1 MDYSYRLD
9 PVFDEDEFI
18 EVSELLLC
26 HGLHKDLPHLLRR
39 ISQRY
44 PRILEFSSPH
54 RHVLSLLAFC
64 QKFQR
69 EGPLPAIRDTLF
81 MHTLHEAV
89 VGILKSE
96 DQLVEAM
103 TREMTLKLVVGL
115 RSLLTRS
122 LVHNHKYTVK
132 DIETTVSSFFPIL
145 PVRPSNS
152 QHWDSLAQ
160 ILKIDLE
167 EESEVLTMVNS
178 VNKISEK
185 HFRDK
190 LDNLA
195 VERRKIVVDES
206 ITNIWQTFAEKFSD
220 FVRHLKGL
228 LPSNFLMKIVE
239 NSHPKLKLTTVER
252 IGIESD
258 EEEVIDY
265 FDYICDLHIESKFW
279 ASDFVTKKISRND
292 FTSA

>member
-1 MDYSYRLD
+1 M
-9 PVFDEDEFI
+9 
-18 EVSELLLC
+18 
-26 HGLHKDLPHLLRR
+26 G
-39 ISQRY
+39 
-44 PRILEFSSPH
+44 
-54 RHVLSLLAFC
+54 
-64 QKFQR
+64 
-69 EGPLPAIRDTLF
+69 
-81 MHTLHEAV
+81 
-89 VGILKSE
+89 
-96 DQLVEAM
+96 
-103 TREMTLKLVVGL
+103 
-115 RSLLTRS
+115 
-122 LVHNHKYTVK
+122 
-132 DIETTVSSFFPIL
+132 

-167 EESEVLTMVNS
+167 EESEVLTMANS

-206 ITNIWQTFAEKFSD
+206 LTMIWQTIAEK
-220 FVRHLKGL
+220 
-228 LPSNFLMKIVE
+228 
-239 NSHPKLKLTTVER
+239 SHPKLKLTTAER

-258 EEEVIDY
+258 EEEVIEY

>member
-1 MDYSYRLD
+1 MDYNSDRLY
-9 PVFDEDEFI
+9 PVFDDDEFN
-18 EVSELLLC
+18 EVSELLFC
-26 HGLHKDLPHLLRR
+26 HGLHKDLPNLLRR

-44 PRILEFSSPH
+44 PQILEFSSPH

-69 EGPLPAIRDTLF
+69 DGPLPAIRDTLF
-81 MHTLHEAV
+81 LHTLHEGV
-89 VGILKSE
+89 IGILKSE

-103 TREMTLKLVVGL
+103 TSEKTLKLVVGL

-122 LVHNHKYTVK
+122 LLHNHKYTVK
-132 DIETTVSSFFPIL
+132 DIETTVSGFFPIL

-152 QHWDSLAQ
+152 QHWDSLAE

-167 EESEVLTMVNS
+167 EESEVLAMANS
-178 VNKISEK
+178 VNKKSEK

-195 VERRKIVVDES
+195 VERRKIIVDES
-206 ITNIWQTFAEKFSD
+206 ITIIWQTFADKFSD

-228 LPSNFLMKIVE
+228 LPQNFLMKVVE
-239 NSHPKLKLTTVER
+239 NSHPKLKLTTER
-252 IGIESD
+252 IGLESD
-258 EEEVIDY
+258 EEEVIEY
-265 FDYICDLHIESKFW
+265 FDYICDLNIESKFW
-279 ASDFVTKKISRND
+279 ASDFVRKKISRND
-292 FTSA
+292 FISS

>member
-1 MDYSYRLD
+1 MYYNSDRLD
-9 PVFDEDEFI
+9 PVFDDDEFK
-18 EVSELLLC
+18 EVSELLFC
-26 HGLHKDLPHLLRR
+26 HGLLQDLPNLLRR
-39 ISQRY
+39 ITQRY
-44 PRILEFSSPH
+44 PQILEFSSPH

-69 EGPLPAIRDTLF
+69 DGPLPAIRDTLF
-81 MHTLHEAV
+81 LHTLHEGV
-89 VGILKSE
+89 IGILKSE

-103 TREMTLKLVVGL
+103 TSEKTLKLVVGL

-122 LVHNHKYTVK
+122 LLHNHKYTVK
-132 DIETTVSSFFPIL
+132 DIETTVSGFFPIL

-152 QHWDSLAQ
+152 QHWDSLAE

-167 EESEVLTMVNS
+167 EESEVLTMANS

-195 VERRKIVVDES
+195 VERRKIIVDES
-206 ITNIWQTFAEKFSD
+206 ITIIWQTFGDKFSD
-220 FVRHLKGL
+220 FVRHLKAL
-228 LPSNFLMKIVE
+228 LPKNFLMRVVE
-239 NSHPKLKLTTVER
+239 NSHPKLKLTTER
-252 IGIESD
+252 IGPESD
-258 EEEVIDY
+258 EEDVIDY

-279 ASDFVTKKISRND
+279 ASDFVRKKISRND
-292 FTSA
+292 FTSS